1 MIACQAHTRVIKG
14 LSFDSTGHNIFTTGD
29 DYDIN
34 HFNIRKNLEEVIN
47 NKQVAPINKLQSET
61 ILQCL
66 DCSSSNPYFVTGGEI
81 IQLWNYERNSPFQKF
96 DWGIDTVTKV
106 KFNPVDSNLIA
117 CTAMD
122 RGVYIYDIRGKE
134 GLKKTIM
141 LNKSSCLAWNPQEPI
156 NFTVGNE
163 DGNAYTFDMRKLEDI
178 KMIHKDHIGAIL
190 DIDYAP
196 TGSHFVT
203 GSFDKTVRIFPFN
216 SGISSQIYHTKRM
229 QK

>member
-1 MIACQAHTRVIKG
+1 MIKG
-14 LSFDSTGHNIFTTGD
+14 LSFDNTGHNIFTCGD
-29 DYDIN
+29 DFSIN
-34 HFNIRKNLEEVIN
+34 HFNIRKNLEQSID
-47 NKQVAPINKLQSET
+47 NKPVSPINKLQSET

-66 DCSSSNPYFVTGGEI
+66 DCSPEKSFFVTGGEI
-81 IQLWNYERNSPFQKF
+81 VQLWNYERNSPFQKY
-96 DWGIDTVTKV
+96 DWGIDTVTKC

-134 GLKKTIM
+134 ALTKTIM
-141 LNKSSCLAWNPQEPI
+141 LNKASCLAWNPQEPI

-163 DGNAYTFDMRKLEDI
+163 DGNAYSFDMRKLEQI

-196 TGSHFVT
+196 SGRSFVT
-203 GSFDKTVRIFPFN
+203 GSFDKTVRIFQFN
-216 SGISSQIYHTKRM
+216 GGYSKHLYHTKRM

>member
-1 MIACQAHTRVIKG
+1 
-14 LSFDSTGHNIFTTGD
+14 
-29 DYDIN
+29 
-34 HFNIRKNLEEVIN
+34 
-47 NKQVAPINKLQSET
+47 
-61 ILQCL
+61 
-66 DCSSSNPYFVTGGEI
+66 VTGGETV
-81 IQLWNYERNSPFQKF
+81 QLWNQERSSPFQKW

-117 CTAMD
+117 CTSMD
-122 RGVYIYDIRGKE
+122 RGVYIYDIRGKA
-134 GLKKTIM
+134 GLKKTVLM
-141 LNKSSCLAWNPQEPI
+141 NKSGCVAWNPQEPI

-163 DGNAYTFDMRKLEDI
+163 DGNAYSFDLRRLEKI

-203 GSFDKTVRIFPFN
+203 GSFDKTVRIFPYN
-216 SGISSQIYHTKRM
+216 SGFSSLMYYTKRM